1 MTLFLRIVDAAVDDK
16 AQVLRSGIHDAQGP
30 STKIP
35 KYQYVVVN
43 FSILA
48 RCGKRRSGDWIGG
61 SNGSTSSSDRA
72 AD

>member
-1 MTLFLRIVDAAVDDK
+1 MATGLWLE
-16 AQVLRSGIHDAQGP
+16 GT

-35 KYQYVVVN
+35 KYQYVGFN
-43 FSILA
+43 SFILA